1 MNLQTTDPWRLEGRR
16 ILITGASRGI
26 GRACAIRCAELGAR
40 VHLAARGEAEL
51 RTLEEQAKSQSW
63 DLSFSA
69 VDLATASGRGALLA
83 DLQNRWSALD
93 GLVNNLGTNIRKP
106 SLDYA
111 LADLQELMA
120 INVEPAWE
128 LSRAC
133 FPWLKESRG
142 SIVNLSSVAAERA
155 VRSSTAAYAMSKGAI
170 EGMTRFFACEWAPL
184 GVRINAVRP
193 WYTKTPLAEQVLKD
207 PDKRAAILARTPQG
221 RIPEAEEVANL
232 VAFLLMAASSAITGQ
247 CLNVDAGFSASGF

>member
-1 MNLQTTDPWRLEGRR
+1 L
-16 ILITGASRGI
+16 
-26 GRACAIRCAELGAR
+26 
-40 VHLAARGEAEL
+40 ARGF
-51 RTLEEQAKSQSW
+51 TSPPGVKQSFERSRSTQN
-63 DLSFSA
+63 LSPGTSLSA
-69 VDLATASGRGALLA
+69 PVDLATETGRAALLV

-106 SLDYA
+106 SLDYS
-111 LADLQELMA
+111 LTDLQELMA

-133 FPWLKESRG
+133 FPWLEASRG

-184 GVRINAVRP
+184 GLRVNAVRP

-207 PDKRAAILARTPQG
+207 PVKRAADPG
-221 RIPEAEEVANL
+221 AN
-232 VAFLLMAASSAITGQ
+232 ASRPNPGSRRSRQPRGP
-247 CLNVDAGFSASGF
+247 SSS